1 MRAALS
7 YLAAFFIVGI
17 GATLIPTERLLHT
30 LTDTDDLVSSARRS
44 SLYEGAVAIVT
55 QKIQR
60 DFLQPLEGTP
70 AQIDSGKV
78 AACLQSAFP
87 AEWFYHNLETLH
99 RTMTTG
105 ETGSPVFIHLSD
117 RKELL
122 IEAVLARMVQNL
134 NDLPEC
140 DPRMALSVLRKWR
153 PATSSLRELIPNCRP
168 LPAMEERLRS
178 VLGQALRERIDFIPD
193 TLDMNNALKPSEGNL
208 VKAFREMRV
217 FVSSFAVILYVFL
230 LLLLGVVAL
239 INRNDRRLLLFRLGL
254 PLLLTG
260 LFIALAAFALNQLF
274 DTHVAPQVNP
284 EEVKIKMEDTTIA
297 AGGAFG
303 AVMLRFLT
311 AWLGQYFTNLYV
323 GALVFVLIG
332 GFLVFVP
339 RFLSPPEVPLR
350 GS

>member
-1 MRAALS
+1 MRTALS
-7 YLAAFFIVGI
+7 YLAMFFIVGV

-30 LTDTDDLVSSARRS
+30 LTDTDDLISSARRS
-44 SLYEGAVAIVT
+44 RVYEGAVTIVT

-60 DFLQPLEGTP
+60 DYLKPLEGTP
-70 AQIDSGKV
+70 AQIDSVDV
-78 AACLQSAFP
+78 ARCLQSAFP
-87 AEWFYHNLETLH
+87 EEWFYHNLETLH

-105 ETGSPVFIHLSD
+105 ETGSPVFIPLSD

-140 DPRMALSVLRKWR
+140 DPRTALSVLRKWR
-153 PATSSLRELIPNCRP
+153 PTKSSLREWIPNCRP
-168 LPAMEERLRS
+168 LPAMEEQLRS
-178 VLGQALRERIDFIPD
+178 MLGQALRERIDFIPD
-193 TLDMNNALKPSEGNL
+193 TLDMAHALKPSEGNL
-208 VKAFREMRV
+208 VESFRQMHV
-217 FVSSFAVILYVFL
+217 FVSSFAVILYLFL

-239 INRNDRRLLLFRLGL
+239 INRSDRRLLLFRLGL
-254 PLLLTG
+254 PLVLTG
-260 LFIALAAFALNQLF
+260 LCIALAAFALNYLF

-303 AVMLRFLT
+303 AVILRFLT

-332 GFLVFVP
+332 GLFVFVP
-339 RFLSPPEVPLR
+339 RFLSPPDVPLR